1 MPAKMGERNNPMK
14 TTGKQKVAAKPA
26 AKPAA
31 RVARKPKYTVSAK
44 AREQR
49 HAAGKRSA
57 AVRKA
62 EDKWLTCAVGATNKA
77 WAVAAH
83 GSVNEALTAFRRL
96 SCPKGV

>member
-1 MPAKMGERNNPMK
+1 MK
-14 TTGKQKVAAKPA
+14 TTGMKRTAAKPA

-31 RVARKPKYTVSAK
+31 RAARKPKYTVSAK

-77 WAVAAH
+77 WAVAAY
-83 GSVNEALTAFRRL
+83 GSVNEALTAFRRM
-96 SCPKGV
+96 SGTKGV

>member
-1 MPAKMGERNNPMK
+1 MK
-14 TTGKQKVAAKPA
+14 TTGKKKVAAKTA

-31 RVARKPKYTVSAK
+31 RVARKTKYTVSAK

-96 SCPKGV
+96 SDAKGV

>member
-1 MPAKMGERNNPMK
+1 MK
-14 TTGKQKVAAKPA
+14 TTCKKKVAAKPA

-31 RVARKPKYTVSAK
+31 RVAREPKYTVSAK

-77 WAVAAH
+77 WAVAAY
-83 GSVNEALTAFRRL
+83 GSVNEALTAFRRM
-96 SCPKGV
+96 SRPKGV

>member
-31 RVARKPKYTVSAK
+31 RVARKHKYTVSAK

-57 AVRKA
+57 TVRKA

-96 SCPKGV
+96 SGQKGV

>member
-1 MPAKMGERNNPMK
+1 MK
-14 TTGKQKVAAKPA
+14 TTCKKKVAAKPA

-31 RVARKPKYTVSAK
+31 RVAREPKYTVSAN

-77 WAVAAH
+77 WAVAAY
-83 GSVNEALTAFRRL
+83 GSVNEALTAFRRM
-96 SCPKGV
+96 SRPKGV

>member
-1 MPAKMGERNNPMK
+1 MGERNNPMK

-26 AKPAA
+26 AKPAT

-96 SCPKGV
+96 SGQKGV

>member
-1 MPAKMGERNNPMK
+1 MPAKMGGRNNPMK
-14 TTGKQKVAAKPA
+14 TTGKQKVAAKHA
-26 AKPAA
+26 AKPTA

-96 SCPKGV
+96 SGPKGV

>member
-1 MPAKMGERNNPMK
+1 MK
-14 TTGKQKVAAKPA
+14 TTGTKKTAVNPA
-26 AKPAA
+26 AKHAA
-31 RVARKPKYTVSAK
+31 RAARKPKYTVSAK

-83 GSVNEALTAFRRL
+83 GSVNEALTAFRRM
-96 SCPKGV
+96 SAQKGV